1 MEGERSKREE
11 EREGE
16 EEGRRG
22 GGVGKEAPEL
32 LALTPQNSLQTKHKV
47 SNQVSRNAECGMAK
61 WRRHEW
67 RHGGDKATWRQGA
80 GQRQG
85 LGFLL

>member
-1 MEGERSKREE
+1 ME
-11 EREGE
+11 
-16 EEGRRG
+16 
-22 GGVGKEAPEL
+22 EAPAL

-67 RHGGDKATWRQGA
+67 RRGGDMVATWQEA
-80 GQRQG
+80 GIPG
-85 LGFLL
+85 LGQDDMATSGGTETGIRTFVVISLPFV